1 MYQKKTKDPRK
12 YKIYVEDPTSRED
25 QWMWGVFFYNLAYP
39 LSLTCLILYCFPE
52 ALWNKKFSAHAQTL
66 RQDTERYLMIKNY
79 FLYYTYQSDLLNQD
93 QKTNDEDWRSKAMVV
108 LTIIP
113 AAFLVFDSIF
123 NKIKLPGR
131 HVGYLIIVIIMFIS
145 ITLIGQALQGGVP
158 IYYTNTNWN
167 LEPGTN
173 PINPAFSFSLP
184 KKEMTCSDY
193 KNLESVPTIL
203 KSFTTI
209 SECLD

>member
-1 MYQKKTKDPRK
+1 VYQKKTKDPRK

-39 LSLTCLILYCFPE
+39 LSLTCLILYCLPE
-52 ALWNKKFSAHAQTL
+52 ALWNKIFSAQTL

-145 ITLIGQALQGGVP
+145 ITFIGQALQSGVP

-167 LEPGTN
+167 LEHDT
-173 PINPAFSFSLP
+173 INPAFSFNLSANNG
-184 KKEMTCSDY
+184 KCSDYDY
-193 KNLESVPTIL
+193 KNLN
-203 KSFTTI
+203 
-209 SECLD
+209 